1 MAEDTSFNRGFS
13 VWSLDVLSVTVW
25 VPYRFSDFLPQ
36 SRDLFLGYRS
46 TDESEL
52 ATRPVYSAF
61 SLSRSWTKLQLEL
74 W

>member
-1 MAEDTSFNRGFS
+1 MAEDSRFNRGFS
-13 VWSLDVLSVTVW
+13 VWSLDVLSVW

-36 SRDLFLGYRS
+36 SIDLFLGNRS

-52 ATRPVYSAF
+52 ATRPVYPAF
-61 SLSRSWTKLQLEL
+61 HLSGSWTRLQLEL